1 MAFNSYSRASN
12 TATTSATT
20 TTTTTT
26 ATTDFGLSFPSTT
39 TSVTSIPLNLTPNCY
54 PPTIQTHEVSINSLG
69 CSDPA
74 FSVKLSQSERKI
86 KSTRGLFNSAP
97 ARNITT
103 SAIDGFN
110 FSLRFTESL
119 LRNHPTVPN
128 SPIPLIPLRNP
139 ASTLQL
145 HLRERSNKCIG
156 ELVYPHRCSCNSIV
170 AQQEKDKHPHVI
182 FQSNSLQ
189 LDNDLVSNTRFFTT
203 SNWLLSGKSSESSL
217 RPSKM
222 HQTSSRLLRMTNDD
236 RPFTRDFKD
245 LFATLIVSLP
255 LAPHRIRL
263 TRIEHSFLSEEAIN
277 NLGSLKFSQ
286 SNRMPDPKDP
296 SRIVTTTT
304 TTTFS
309 MSREMARSV
318 CQRFLDARFIESA
331 DGKHSKDFPMKGA
344 LWQLTPKGVFVLER
358 FCGKN
363 GIQQKHVTELINSA
377 RNTMQLVIL
386 ERDPGSDKLSSDRST
401 IEVIFRRFVGQNGP
415 NLKSNTTASSSDS
428 DSLSEYKD
436 SISGVRM
443 TSERRIGSRMFTMTF
458 TGRATT
464 DWLMECCTTVD
475 RLEATEIATS
485 FLTHG
490 LMTCVHVDRQYLAQ
504 FGGSKKEITSIFQ
517 PTKNAIYQLTSKG
530 KDVVE
535 MKTRDY
541 SNQGELS
548 GSTSKAGACRDSNT
562 QKLEKILSDAALRL
576 LFREN
581 LRETHCEENLSFYL
595 DVDEFIR
602 TCQQVTRSHSKSS
615 KSEKTSLNL
624 DSVKE
629 TMASAYGIYNA
640 FLAPG
645 SPNELN
651 IDHMLRNQLA
661 TRMTKAIGQN
671 SAMIESL
678 EEVTKL
684 FQEAQKSVFKLM
696 ASDSIP
702 KFMKS
707 PKYEQTLKNYDFDTI
722 QLKSQHELNTIKNR

>member
-1 MAFNSYSRASN
+1 MAFNPHYRAPN
-12 TATTSATT
+12 TATTSANTTTT

-26 ATTDFGLSFPSTT
+26 ATTNAGLSVPITT
-39 TSVTSIPLNLTPNCY
+39 TSVTSVPLSLTSDIY
-54 PPTIQTHEVSINSLG
+54 PFTTQTHEINTNSSG
-69 CSDPA
+69 CSDP
-74 FSVKLSQSERKI
+74 SHLVKLSYPSLKT
-86 KSTRGLFNSAP
+86 KSTRKLFSSTP

-119 LRNHPTVPN
+119 IR
-128 SPIPLIPLRNP
+128 
-139 ASTLQL
+139 
-145 HLRERSNKCIG
+145 
-156 ELVYPHRCSCNSIV
+156 ELVSPHRCSCNSIV
-170 AQQEKDKHPHVI
+170 ALQEKEKKPQVA
-182 FQSNSLQ
+182 FRSNPLQ
-189 LDNDLVSNTRFFTT
+189 LDNDPVSKTRFFTT
-203 SNWLLSGKSSESSL
+203 SNWLFSGKSSEFSS

-363 GIQQKHVTELINSA
+363 GIHQRHVTELINSS

-415 NLKSNTTASSSDS
+415 NIKSNTNANTNTSDS
-428 DSLSEYKD
+428 DSLNEYKD

-475 RLEATEIATS
+475 RLESTEIATL

-490 LMTCVHVDRQYLAQ
+490 LMTCVHVDRQYLTQ
-504 FGGSKKEITSIFQ
+504 FGGSKKDITSIFQ

-535 MKTRDY
+535 MKNRDY
-541 SNQGELS
+541 TNQGELS
-548 GSTSKAGACRDSNT
+548 GSASKSGACRDSNT
-562 QKLEKILSDAALRL
+562 QKLEKILNDAALRL

-595 DVDEFIR
+595 DVDEFIK
-602 TCQQVTRSHSKSS
+602 CQQVTRSHSEST
-615 KSEKTSLNL
+615 KSEKALLNL

-661 TRMTKAIGQN
+661 TRMTKAVGQN
-671 SAMIESL
+671 GAMIESL

-696 ASDSIP
+696 ASDSVP

-707 PKYEQTLKNYDFDTI
+707 PKYEQTLKNYDFDSI
-722 QLKSQHELNTIKNR
+722 QPK

>member
-1 MAFNSYSRASN
+1 MAFHSYSRATN
-12 TATTSATT
+12 TATTSAITT
-20 TTTTTT
+20 TTTTSSNTT
-26 ATTDFGLSFPSTT
+26 ITTTNTAAAAAATTDSGLSFPNTT
-39 TSVTSIPLNLTPNCY
+39 TSVTSTPLNLTSNCY
-54 PPTIQTHEVSINSLG
+54 PLTIQTHEISINSSG
-69 CSDPA
+69 CSDSLYP
-74 FSVKLSQSERKI
+74 VKQLSQPERKT
-86 KSTRGLFNSAP
+86 KPTRGLFCSAP
-97 ARNITT
+97 AKNLTT
-103 SAIDGFN
+103 NAIHGFN
-110 FSLRFTESL
+110 FRFRFTESL
-119 LRNHPTVPN
+119 LR
-128 SPIPLIPLRNP
+128 
-139 ASTLQL
+139 
-145 HLRERSNKCIG
+145 
-156 ELVYPHRCSCNSIV
+156 ELVSPHRYSYKSIV
-170 AQQEKDKHPHVI
+170 ALQEKDKHL
-182 FQSNSLQ
+182 NSQTNSQQ
-189 LDNDLVSNTRFFTT
+189 LDEDPISKTRFFTT

-286 SNRMPDPKDP
+286 SNRMPDPNDP

-401 IEVIFRRFVGQNGP
+401 IEVIFRRFVGQNGR
-415 NLKSNTTASSSDS
+415 NIKSNTNANTSDS
-428 DSLSEYKD
+428 DSLNEYKD

-475 RLEATEIATS
+475 QLESTEIATL

-517 PTKNAIYQLTSKG
+517 PTKNAIYQITSKG

-535 MKTRDY
+535 MKNRD
-541 SNQGELS
+541 NTNRELS
-548 GSTSKAGACRDSNT
+548 GSASKSGACRDSNT
-562 QKLEKILSDAALRL
+562 QKLEKILNDAALRL
-576 LFREN
+576 LFRQN

-602 TCQQVTRSHSKSS
+602 TCQQVTKSHSKLS
-615 KSEKTSLNL
+615 KSEKTSINL
-624 DSVKE
+624 ESVKE

-661 TRMTKAIGQN
+661 TRMTKAVGQN

-684 FQEAQKSVFKLM
+684 FKEAQKSVFKLM
-696 ASDSIP
+696 ASDSVP

-707 PKYEQTLKNYDFDTI
+707 PKYEQTLRNYDFDSI
-722 QLKSQHELNTIKNR
+722 QPKS